1 MKSNHKGEMCW
12 VPLSSLKY
20 VFRVFK
26 IIHLSI
32 FDWLAGFITGT
43 SPTWL
48 QPSKALCGGYSEAT
62 LRLTQQFSY
71 RSLHLHFCL
80 LYPCFKDYH
89 QGSTAPS
96 WKTRTLLLPCTN
108 STMTFCS
115 MQWNANGLQY
125 ILIPLSPGPLHFSLL
140 SRNNH
145 PLLLYPHAFYTSAIP
160 NY

>member
-62 LRLTQQFSY
+62 LRLSQQFSY

-80 LYPCFKDYH
+80 LYPCFPL
-89 QGSTAPS
+89 PS
-96 WKTRTLLLPCTN
+96 RQHSSLVKNSDLITPLHKFHHDFLFHAMKCKRFAVHTN
-108 STMTFCS
+108 SFITWPFTLHS
-115 MQWNANGLQY
+115 
-125 ILIPLSPGPLHFSLL
+125 PLKK
-140 SRNNH
+140 
-145 PLLLYPHAFYTSAIP
+145 
-160 NY
+160 